1 MFYVF
6 FVIACYQLI
15 VNVLQF
21 LLENKE
27 GLEAIYL
34 QKPISTRRAITA
46 YKMYNNQE
54 QLIRNTYDVIQRTG
68 DSLQRSNQ
76 IAYETEQIGTEVCG

>member
-34 QKPISTRRAITA
+34 QKPISTRRAIIA